1 MSPGAK
7 AAWQNIDSE
16 FMEPGIPATFEG
28 QPRHRWDLN
37 PQQAVQIQKDLRPR
51 LVATPLD
58 ETAISRLA
66 GVDVGFPRGRE
77 TARAA
82 IAVLDYASLELVEQ
96 AVAEI
101 PLTFPYVPG
110 LLSFRELPAILTALE
125 QLTCS
130 PDLFLVDGHGFAHPR
145 RFGLACHLGVWLDKP
160 AIGCGKS
167 ILVGE
172 HAPLANPRGSVAAL
186 IEAGETIGLAVR
198 TRAAVRPVYIS
209 IGQRVDLESALR
221 ITLHCSPRLRLP
233 EPIRQAHRLASDG

>member
-1 MSPGAK
+1 MKPSSSGTLA
-7 AAWQNIDSE
+7 
-16 FMEPGIPATFEG
+16 G
-28 QPRHRWDLN
+28 QPLHGWDLS

-51 LVATPLD
+51 LVAKPLN
-58 ETAISRLA
+58 ETAISRVA
-66 GVDVGFPRGRE
+66 GVDVGFPRGKE

-82 IAVLDYASLELVEQ
+82 IAVLDYASLKLVEQ

-101 PLTFPYVPG
+101 PVAFPYVPG

-167 ILVGE
+167 ILIGQ

-186 IEAGETIGLAVR
+186 LDGNEMIGLAVR
-198 TRAAVRPVYIS
+198 TRAAVKPVYIS

-233 EPIRQAHRLASDG
+233 EPIRQAHRLASAR